1 MELRPREVL
10 LHDGGRKRPLALKV
24 QSLVRTVLAAGALQ
38 TAAMAAAAASGGQQ
52 QQQQPPAAAAAAAPS
67 SCVFV
72 SRQYFDQ
79 DKGAELIRR
88 LSVDPIDNEMLDSYV
103 FLASAHCLLRYIE
116 ATYAVRF
123 PPGCVGRAVAC
134 VWWVAG
140 CCCVCV
146 CPCPPSLTPATATH
160 HHTTT
165 AA

>member
-24 QSLVRTVLAAGALQ
+24 QSLVRTMLAAGALQ
-38 TAAMAAAAASGGQQ
+38 TAAM
-52 QQQQPPAAAAAAAPS
+52 AAAAAAPS

-79 DKGAELIRR
+79 DKGAELVRR